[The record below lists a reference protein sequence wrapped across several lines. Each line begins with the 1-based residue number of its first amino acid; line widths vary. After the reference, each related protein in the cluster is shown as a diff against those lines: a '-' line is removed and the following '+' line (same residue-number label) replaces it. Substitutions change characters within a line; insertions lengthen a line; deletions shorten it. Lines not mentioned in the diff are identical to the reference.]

1 MDRETQLR
9 SPGILPKGRLLK
21 LLVLPAVAS
30 TRLRPFV
37 KAHWFAI
44 SAGLCDVAFIITITV
59 AILVFIFHRLVAI
72 ATVG

>member
-1 MDRETQLR
+1 M
-9 SPGILPKGRLLK
+9 
-21 LLVLPAVAS
+21 
-30 TRLRPFV
+30 